1 MFDFLKIAKLLLQG
15 ILVSCESS
23 RCFTSSPTFDIAS
36 LKNFFSSGCV
46 VVSHYGY
53 DLHFPNDVEHLVVS
67 LSVVCVSSL
76 EKCLFRSFIHF

>member
-46 VVSHYGY
+46 VVSHYGVN
-53 DLHFPNDVEHLVVS
+53 LHFPMTKDA
-67 LSVVCVSSL
+67 
-76 EKCLFRSFIHF
+76 KCLFMYLFIICMFSW